1 MADTRVVP
9 IAIICRSFLALTLR
23 VREEREREKRE
34 LRKREEQELQEL
46 REREERELRE
56 REERELREREERD
69 WRNSRMGGIAG
80 GQE

>member
-34 LRKREEQELQEL
+34 LRR
-46 REREERELRE
+46 REERELRE
-56 REERELREREERD
+56 REERELREQEEREERD
-69 WRNSRMGGIAG
+69 WRNSRMGGISG
-80 GQE
+80 G